1 MIMTPEHARELLAI
15 CVEQYNKGAMTAL
28 RMLENL
34 YDFAAVI
41 EPAEI
46 VAAVPEGVRL
56 ELQKEAARP
65 LPKFGEEVW
74 IIVGAIMP
82 GKDPEEDAKRSM
94 EVDKERYRG
103 RCRLHEYLNRTV

>member
-1 MIMTPEHARELLAI
+1 MM
-15 CVEQYNKGAMTAL
+15 
-28 RMLENL
+28 ENL

-46 VAAVPEGVRL
+46 VAAVPQGVRL

-74 IIVGAIMP
+74 IIVGATVP
-82 GKDPEEDAKRSM
+82 RQGSGE
-94 EVDKERYRG
+94 G
-103 RCRLHEYLNRTV
+103 RKALNGGGQRAV